1 MKVEQ
6 IRERVTS
13 FIILSVTEC
22 PNAAMIATTFAY
34 CATCVSL
41 PIADSLVRLPN
52 PPSRPPF
59 WTAGSYP
66 WTNKP

>member
-22 PNAAMIATTFAY
+22 PNAAMMATT
-34 CATCVSL
+34 CCL
-41 PIADSLVRLPN
+41 LRDVRLVADC
-52 PPSRPPF
+52 RF
-59 WTAGSYP
+59 FGSIAQP
-66 WTNKP
+66 A